1 MASRTSSRKPS
12 AALDPALPQKKR
24 ARRRL
29 IGAAAVCLAAA
40 IALPIL
46 LDSEPRQVR
55 GDIEAKIPSRD
66 TPLYERPDATA
77 LSGTIRRSQG
87 DDERS
92 GGVGSGAAA
101 AAAAARVQSATAGPS
116 TLSAQSAASTSE
128 VTAATGN
135 GTPAAGANAVATT
148 KPGPGATVSK
158 PADPKVVDAQTRGAG
173 QADARAASTKSAE
186 GKPAASDPIARL
198 AANQESRTAKTSGY
212 IVQIG
217 AFASEK
223 SAADQIARARKAGF
237 TAYKESISTSQ
248 GDRIRVRIGPYF
260 SRDEA
265 DKVRGKLRA
274 ARIESVLIA
283 P

>member
-92 GGVGSGAAA
+92 GGVGAGA

-116 TLSAQSAASTSE
+116 TLSAQSAASTNE

-173 QADARAASTKSAE
+173 QADARAASTKSVQ

-237 TAYKESISTSQ
+237 TAYKESISTAQ

>member
-101 AAAAARVQSATAGPS
+101 AAARVQSATAGPS
-116 TLSAQSAASTSE
+116 ASSAQSAASTSE

-186 GKPAASDPIARL
+186 GKPPASDPIARL